1 MQTRPPT
8 EISAPERWIDTKYF
22 ERHLHI
28 LPSHYSQGDTNRM
41 TLGYFCV
48 AGLDL
53 LGTLDS
59 KVSQQ
64 QRSAWIEW
72 IYAQQ
77 IHPCDKYR
85 ADSGV
90 CGFRGSPFAGAPFD
104 PLTSTSTHAGDTCHI
119 TMTYTALALLLTLG
133 DDLSRVNS
141 NAIIES
147 LKCLQC
153 DDGSYILSDW
163 RGMNKSKALE
173 YIKASRAFDYGYGQG
188 PGKESHGGSTYC
200 AIASLWLMDEL
211 HRGIVSKE
219 KTIFW
224 LLARQETGFQG
235 RINKTPRHLLRILDW
250 CILGSYKQ
258 NVDVVALRQFL
269 TETHSSQ
276 GGYGKLPDSYPDI
289 LHSYM
294 GFAGL
299 SISGDQDLGKLV
311 CALGISQR
319 AYNFWEGVSSKKLL

>member
-133 DDLSRVNS
+133 DDLSR
-141 NAIIES
+141 
-147 LKCLQC
+147 
-153 DDGSYILSDW
+153 
-163 RGMNKSKALE
+163 
-173 YIKASRAFDYGYGQG
+173 AFDYGYGQG

-235 RINKTPRHLLRILDW
+235 RINKTPDTCYAFWIGACLE
-250 CILGSYKQ
+250 ILGSYKQ